1 MAEPTSP
8 QDDVPTPSGWAAL
21 TRFERIFLIGTVVVV
36 VGIFV
41 VLAKIQGATPQ
52 SVLESIW
59 QMRYAILIVGPIVL
73 FGMLYELRKLNK

>member
-1 MAEPTSP
+1 M
-8 QDDVPTPSGWAAL
+8 
-21 TRFERIFLIGTVVVV
+21 VVVV
-36 VGIFV
+36 VIFV

-59 QMRYAILIVGPIVL
+59 QMRYAILIVGPLVL